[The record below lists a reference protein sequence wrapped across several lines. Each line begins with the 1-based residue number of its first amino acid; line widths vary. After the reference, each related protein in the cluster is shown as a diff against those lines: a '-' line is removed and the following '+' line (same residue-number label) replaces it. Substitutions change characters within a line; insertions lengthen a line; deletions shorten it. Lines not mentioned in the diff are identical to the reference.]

1 MIGVVIASHGQLATA
16 VMETVELITGRQDY
30 VESIGLKNTDP
41 GTEFNQKLKDK
52 IDGLRNQGCEEVLV
66 LLDLI
71 GGTPCNQTIELMR
84 EHKFHAITGVNLP
97 MAIAVVLEDRENI
110 TMEDL
115 VSAAIEQAK
124 EGIVDLYDIL

>member
-30 VESIGLKNTDP
+30 VEAIGLKNTDP
-41 GTEFNQKLKDK
+41 GTEFNQKLEEK
-52 IDGLRNQGCEEVLV
+52 IDSLKNQGCEEVLI

-84 EHKFHAITGVNLP
+84 ENKFHAITGVNLP

-115 VSAAIEQAK
+115 VSAATEQAK